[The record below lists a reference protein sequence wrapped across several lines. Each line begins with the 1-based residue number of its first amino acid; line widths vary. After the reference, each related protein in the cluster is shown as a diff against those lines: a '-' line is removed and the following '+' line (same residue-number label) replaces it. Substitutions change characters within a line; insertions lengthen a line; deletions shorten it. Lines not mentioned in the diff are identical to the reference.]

1 MLLKSFLS
9 TFLMFSCAISFYL
22 AAMDRPLA
30 NPHSSHPLFERAEG
44 YWSKPK
50 DELLEGYFTKLT
62 EPQSQRE
69 NWYGVCPYIAEFWC
83 ALSNAGF
90 LYAGI
95 KHKCPELIFAGT
107 ASALSH
113 TIPKQWLLHLDKI
126 GVALVLSK
134 VIRERK
140 ALAQH
145 PWLLTL
151 VGAAGAIN
159 LLDTYLARNKGV
171 TWPHVLWHVSSAI
184 LADQFLK
191 CTKK

>member
-1 MLLKSFLS
+1 
-9 TFLMFSCAISFYL
+9 MFSCATSFYL

-30 NPHSSHPLFERAEG
+30 NPDSLHTLFERGGG

-62 EPQSQRE
+62 NPQSQRE
-69 NWYGVCPYIAEFWC
+69 NWYAVSPYIAEFWC

-95 KHKCPELIFAGT
+95 KHKCPELIFAGA

-113 TIPKQWLLHLDKI
+113 AIPKQWLLHLDKI
-126 GVALVLSK
+126 GVALVLAK

-140 ALAQH
+140 IVANH
-145 PWLLTL
+145 PWIFGL
-151 VGAAGAIN
+151 VGAAGMIN
-159 LLDTYLARNKGV
+159 VLDTYLARNKGV
-171 TWPHVLWHVSSAI
+171 TWPHVLWHISAAL

-191 CTKK
+191 CAQK